1 MRMDIARTNLRVAFG
16 KPGCPI
22 CRLRAGAEKRY
33 VQTLLY
39 EYVNDGETRLAFMR
53 SQGLCS
59 HHAWFVQANEQLLFD
74 DGLKTA
80 IIYESLGTPVHT
92 ALAHYLA
99 QQDASPDDGQAQPVR
114 FALKRGGL
122 CRWLVRTGR
131 LGRWL
136 AERLFREAPA
146 EALLADLSPSGECPV
161 CKKGRE
167 REEIDL
173 RKLVDEL
180 ADPQFR
186 AWFGASDGLCLPHLR
201 KALAYAPDK
210 PSACLLAE
218 IATAQLTAL
227 LTHLRA
233 YMDKHRW
240 KDRPELRTPR
250 EEASWIRIVAFFAG
264 EARDDQDDSLRQ
276 LRQQALWNYTAG
288 LEARDR
294 RELQSEVDV

>member
-1 MRMDIARTNLRVAFG
+1 
-16 KPGCPI
+16 
-22 CRLRAGAEKRY
+22 
-33 VQTLLY
+33 
-39 EYVNDGETRLAFMR
+39 MR

-59 HHAWFVQANEQLLFD
+59 YHAWFVQANEQLLWN

-80 IIYESLGTPVHT
+80 IIYESLGTLVHT
-92 ALAHYLA
+92 ALTRYLA
-99 QQDASPDDGQAQPVR
+99 RQDAPPGDQAQSPR
-114 FALKRGGL
+114 FTRKLGGL
-122 CRWLVRTGR
+122 FPLGSSGSSCKWLVRTSR

-136 AERLFREAPA
+136 AARLFKEAPA
-146 EALLADLSPSGECPV
+146 EALLADLSPSEECPI

-186 AWFGASDGLCLPHLR
+186 AWFAASDGLCLPHLR
-201 KALAYAPDK
+201 KALTYAPDG
-210 PSACLLAE
+210 SSVHLLTE
-218 IATAQLTAL
+218 ITAVQLAAL

-264 EARDDQDDSLRQ
+264 EARNDQDDSLRQ
-276 LRQQALWNYTAG
+276 LRQQALWDYSGT
-288 LEARDR
+288 LKTRDE
-294 RELQSEVDV
+294 RELRSEVDV

>member
-1 MRMDIARTNLRVAFG
+1 MQMDITRTNLKVAFG

-22 CRLRAGAEKRY
+22 CRLREGAERRY

-39 EYVNDGETRLAFMR
+39 EYVNDGATRLGFMH

-59 HHAWFVQANEQLLFD
+59 YHAWFVQANEQLLWN

-80 IIYESLGTPVHT
+80 IIYESLG
-92 ALAHYLA
+92 ALAHAALRRYVV
-99 QQDASPDDGQAQPVR
+99 QQDSPPRDGQGQP
-114 FALKRGGL
+114 ALLIFKRDGL

-136 AERLFREAPA
+136 ATRLFQEAPA
-146 EALLADLSPSGECPV
+146 EALLADLSPSRECPI
-161 CKKGRE
+161 CKMSSE

-173 RKLVDEL
+173 RKLMHEL

-186 AWFGASDGLCLPHLR
+186 AWFSASDGLCLPHLR
-201 KALAYAPDK
+201 NALAYAPDK
-210 PSACLLAE
+210 PSARLLAE
-218 IATAQLTAL
+218 IATGQLAAL

-240 KDRPELRTPR
+240 QDHPELRTPW
-250 EEASWIRIVAFFAG
+250 EEASWIRMVAFFAG
-264 EARDDQDDSLRQ
+264 ESRDDQSESLRR
-276 LRQQALWNYTAG
+276 LRQQALCNYSAA
-288 LEARDR
+288 LRARDKR
-294 RELQSEVDV
+294 GLQSEVDV